1 MHGMLEVLEYTF
13 FLKWRNSVGIEMI
26 LFRDISIFLQI
37 VIFIKITNFLF
48 ETFDEVAEVNLKF
61 QIERWQEYF
70 W

>member
-1 MHGMLEVLEYTF
+1 
-13 FLKWRNSVGIEMI
+13 MI

-70 W
+70 WC